1 MGPCLAAPRVLLI
14 EDEEDILTSLLDG
27 LAPHLPGIALDGVP
41 SAEEAR
47 DRLAKGSFD
56 VVVCDEKLPGEQG
69 LEFLAWL
76 RGAHPATR
84 RVLVTAYGQGLATE
98 AKRRAEVHLFVAKP
112 LSLAALARDLQGLLP
127 QGDRKARAR

>member
-1 MGPCLAAPRVLLI
+1 MASPP
-14 EDEEDILTSLLDG
+14 TSP
-27 LAPHLPGIALDGVP
+27 ASPSTACPARRRPGTAWL
-41 SAEEAR
+41 
-47 DRLAKGSFD
+47 KGSFD